1 MHARRS
7 YMVVLRG
14 VGVLLVLLLG
24 SILALVQ
31 PASAAP
37 ALIATEPPRPP
48 DNVQA
53 DHAGMAD
60 DDSSPSEP
68 APSAVPAT
76 ADDGATTQPTQP
88 TQPQDQDQNPDPSD
102 PEVASSPSAPSVPSA
117 SEAPE
122 ADAPPAATPTPSSAP
137 PSGLA
142 PATIPTA
149 DSSVVV
155 AAVDPEDD
163 GFSDEGNFDDGN
175 ISAQA
180 AAAAA
185 TTMAAAIPSA
195 PSIHTLGG
203 LLAYTGA
210 GLGLT
215 LAMACLLVI
224 GALALWLSRRE
235 SETAPAFF

>member
-24 SILALVQ
+24 FILALVQ

-37 ALIATEPPRPP
+37 ALIATDPPRPP
-48 DNVQA
+48 ANVQA

-76 ADDGATTQPTQP
+76 ADDGATAQPTP
-88 TQPQDQDQNPDPSD
+88 PQDQDQNPDPSD
-102 PEVASSPSAPSVPSA
+102 PEVASSPSVPSVPSA
-117 SEAPE
+117 SDAPE
-122 ADAPPAATPTPSSAP
+122 ADAPPTATPTPSSAP

-142 PATIPTA
+142 PATTPTA

>member
-68 APSAVPAT
+68 APSAIPAT
-76 ADDGATTQPTQP
+76 ADDGATAQPTP
-88 TQPQDQDQNPDPSD
+88 PQDQDPDPDPSD
-102 PEVASSPSAPSVPSA
+102 PEVASSPSVPSVPSA
-117 SEAPE
+117 SDAPE

-137 PSGLA
+137 SSGLA
-142 PATIPTA
+142 PATTPTV

-175 ISAQA
+175 ISAQ